1 VFCCKIK
8 ESLLLQKYNEV
19 NSYNDLVPFNS
30 ALKVDGTYEGIDVAN
45 VEGFS
50 TVIQDNVKRIQL

>member
-1 VFCCKIK
+1 VLCCKIK

-19 NSYNDLVPFNS
+19 NSYNDLVPFNP